1 MNAGAGLFKKAFF
14 AQLAVASFFW
24 QPEFWKDLQASLSN
38 SVNVTQQVTGVC
50 DRDGKCEKDMGEN
63 ILNCPEDCQPS
74 TFSKGGDRA
83 ILNNPVTIW
92 GVRVAD
98 ITEKSAKIE
107 WYTDYDGICAL
118 QWGVT
123 PEFENTN
130 AEGTPIKYHFSILQ
144 GLLSDKTY
152 YFKVVCSAGEN
163 IQSTEEM
170 QFKTLKGLDV
180 TAPENVTGLNAAYN
194 PDENKIVL
202 EWKNPQSDF
211 SGAAALRNEKYF
223 PRDQWDGYPI
233 CQGGV
238 RQCVDMPVDPGK
250 KYYYGVFTYDAS
262 GNYSSGAG
270 VVVTTGQEKA
280 APDIIQVQPEEEA
293 ETLTANDFKFY
304 QNGVEL
310 KMGEGGRFVA
320 KANEM
325 IEVKIDYERFI
336 ENSKNAYLTIG
347 CDSNTQTYIFRA
359 NGERSAY
366 ISDIVLREPEIY
378 SYTIFVTTYADVV
391 YQIDGKI
398 LLEGGTGEADKNF
411 TENVMDEAIPDLLLL
426 LIVALTIEA
435 IFRKKK
441 KKKIPKKTVKMGD
454 DEEVVYL

>member
-1 MNAGAGLFKKAFF
+1 MNAVAGLFKKAFF

-50 DRDGKCEKDMGEN
+50 DRDGKCEKDTGEN
-63 ILNCPEDCQPS
+63 ILNCSEDCRPS

-92 GVRVAD
+92 GVKVAD
-98 ITEKSAKIE
+98 VTEKSAKIE

-118 QWGVT
+118 QWGTT

-130 AEGTPIKYHFSILQ
+130 AEGTPVKYHFSILQ
-144 GLLSDKTY
+144 GLLNDKTY

-170 QFKTLKGLDV
+170 EFKTLKGLDV
-180 TAPENVTGLNAAYN
+180 TAPDNVTGLKAEYN
-194 PDENKIVL
+194 PGENKIVL
-202 EWKNPQSDF
+202 GWKNPQGDF
-211 SGAAALRNEKYF
+211 SGAVALRNEKYF
-223 PRDQWDGYPI
+223 PRDQLDGYPI
-233 CQGGV
+233 CQGNV

-250 KYYYGVFTYDAS
+250 KYYYGVFTYDAA

-270 VVVTTGQEKA
+270 VAVTTGQGEVV
-280 APDIIQVQPEEEA
+280 PDISQAQPEDEV

-310 KMGEGGRFVA
+310 KIGEGGRFVA
-320 KANEM
+320 KSNEM
-325 IEVKIDYERFI
+325 VEVKIDYEKFI
-336 ENSKNAYLTIG
+336 KNSKNAYLTIG
-347 CDSNTQTYIFRA
+347 RDSNTQTYIFRA

-366 ISDIVLREPEIY
+366 ISDIVLQDPDIY
-378 SYTIFVTTYADVV
+378 SYVIYVTNYAGAV

-398 LLEGGTGEADKNF
+398 LLEGVVGEPDKNF
-411 TENVMDEAIPDLLLL
+411 SENIMDEAIPDLLLL
-426 LIVALTIEA
+426 IIVALVIEA

-441 KKKIPKKTVKMGD
+441 KKKISKKIVKMSD